1 MPLDGAHVQWPM
13 RRTGGRR
20 NRFGVMELWSIVG
33 KVTIDKQSLFGR
45 GGHIPLKTVLKQRFH
60 GPEHARIGLDS
71 QDRGRSTLFKAPRQG
86 WERARPRFAA
96 RDANRGHTG
105 PAARVQPLAYI
116 MTGSAS

>member
-45 GGHIPLKTVLKQRFH
+45 GGHMRLKTVLKQGFH
-60 GPEHARIGLDS
+60 GAEDAGIGLDS
-71 QDRGRSTLFKAPRQG
+71 QDRGGSTLVEAPRQG
-86 WERARPRFAA
+86 CERARP
-96 RDANRGHTG
+96 
-105 PAARVQPLAYI
+105 
-116 MTGSAS
+116 GSAV